1 MSSLVASLAIV
12 FIGKFM
18 LEIGSFESLGFVL
31 VPSSGGLDFLLFGL
45 QGFLS
50 FVSLSDFHHLF

>member
-1 MSSLVASLAIV
+1 MASLTIG
-12 FIGKFM
+12 FLGKFM
-18 LEIGSFESLGFVL
+18 LEIGSFERLGLVL

-50 FVSLSDFHHLF
+50 LVSLGDFHHLF